1 MTTTLNYH
9 NKLHT
14 SVASGQLNLVQRLIS
29 NGCDPN
35 SPHSVTGLRP
45 IHFAASRGH
54 VNLVQFLIQSC
65 QVDID
70 ATDKEGETALL
81 KAAYAGHLSVIQYL
95 VQSNANPIH
104 QDRDGWTAL
113 HNACSCGNLDS
124 VVFLLNQAHVNVN
137 VTSIQGHTPLMN
149 AASKGYLD
157 IVVCLLNGEYNTNPL
172 LKNKFG
178 ETAYDVAAAAG
189 EAYLCQL
196 IEQHEH
202 KWYNNSEPYNSLN
215 IHVTIPV
222 LLLEEQDLITN
233 ETCWLFNDKVILNK
247 SRVELPNTSWF
258 WLSDWSID
266 FTVPKHNQGWVVY
279 HKDSKKKRQWMRIM
293 KKSMGTEFDQAVVQE
308 DNTTIIDDE
317 QQQEANSNVLTSL
330 STAVTRAVFIGSC
343 TTTKPLLQEQIS
355 KDDPLLLWES
365 NDQVVDCRRCHR
377 YFNFI
382 VRRHHCRK
390 CGQIICDKCST
401 QRVYLPPL
409 HIIIPPH
416 QQQQQLQDLNQLSLK
431 PQRICDQCVVHVN
444 NEDLVTK
451 KKRSASIMTE
461 CPVCAK
467 KLTEYDTVKEQE
479 HHVQECF
486 NNGSSPIGIR
496 FVGKWLVCYGLIRLI
511 Y

>member
-1 MTTTLNYH
+1 
-9 NKLHT
+9 
-14 SVASGQLNLVQRLIS
+14 
-29 NGCDPN
+29 
-35 SPHSVTGLRP
+35 
-45 IHFAASRGH
+45 
-54 VNLVQFLIQSC
+54 
-65 QVDID
+65 
-70 ATDKEGETALL
+70 
-81 KAAYAGHLSVIQYL
+81 
-95 VQSNANPIH
+95 
-104 QDRDGWTAL
+104 
-113 HNACSCGNLDS
+113 
-124 VVFLLNQAHVNVN
+124 
-137 VTSIQGHTPLMN
+137 
-149 AASKGYLD
+149 
-157 IVVCLLNGEYNTNPL
+157 
-172 LKNKFG
+172 
-178 ETAYDVAAAAG
+178 
-189 EAYLCQL
+189 
-196 IEQHEH
+196 
-202 KWYNNSEPYNSLN
+202 
-215 IHVTIPV
+215 
-222 LLLEEQDLITN
+222 
-233 ETCWLFNDKVILNK
+233 
-247 SRVELPNTSWF
+247 
-258 WLSDWSID
+258 
-266 FTVPKHNQGWVVY
+266 
-279 HKDSKKKRQWMRIM
+279 
-293 KKSMGTEFDQAVVQE
+293 MGTEFDQAVVQE

-317 QQQEANSNVLTSL
+317 QQQEENSNVLTSL

-496 FVGKWLVCYGLIRLI
+496 FVVYKLTSNSALIGQECVICFEEFNCLDTVTRLNCMCSYHGHCINTWFSKGKECPIHSQ
-511 Y
+511 

>member
-1 MTTTLNYH
+1 
-9 NKLHT
+9 
-14 SVASGQLNLVQRLIS
+14 
-29 NGCDPN
+29 
-35 SPHSVTGLRP
+35 
-45 IHFAASRGH
+45 
-54 VNLVQFLIQSC
+54 
-65 QVDID
+65 
-70 ATDKEGETALL
+70 
-81 KAAYAGHLSVIQYL
+81 
-95 VQSNANPIH
+95 
-104 QDRDGWTAL
+104 
-113 HNACSCGNLDS
+113 
-124 VVFLLNQAHVNVN
+124 
-137 VTSIQGHTPLMN
+137 MN
-149 AASKGYLD
+149 AASKGHVD
-157 IVVCLLNGEYNTNPL
+157 IVVYLLNGEYNTNPL